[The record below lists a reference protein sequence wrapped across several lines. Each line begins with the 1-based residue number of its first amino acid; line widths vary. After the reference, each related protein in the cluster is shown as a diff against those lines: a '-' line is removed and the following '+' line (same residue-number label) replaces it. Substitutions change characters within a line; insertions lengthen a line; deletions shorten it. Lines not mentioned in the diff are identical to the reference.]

1 MFLSR
6 TISARRNGAFSFAGM
21 VSSGCASN
29 RNSSEIAVPMR
40 ARPKS
45 RAKIGF
51 ILLIGGERRACWV
64 RDLQLRNP
72 HKLGFAASP
81 FWPLSLQLRWKL
93 TDQILDLFCFV
104 TVTDQKRVP
113 GSHNNEIMNSKK
125 RDGCSILFENDIVAG
140 IERSDGAIRRVTL
153 RVVLEIICDRPPA
166 SDVVPVEACLY
177 HKDPVRLLHNRVIEG
192 DAGQFAE
199 AVT

>member
-1 MFLSR
+1 
-6 TISARRNGAFSFAGM
+6 M

-29 RNSSEIAVPMR
+29 CNSSEIAVPMR

-51 ILLIGGERRACWV
+51 ISLIERERRERGV

-72 HKLGFAASP
+72 HKLRLAASSLA
-81 FWPLSLQLRWKL
+81 LSLQLRWKL
-93 TDQILDLFCFV
+93 TDQVLDLFCFV
-104 TVTDQKRVP
+104 AVTNQKRVR

-125 RDGCSILFENDIVAG
+125 CDGCSILFENDVVAG
-140 IERSDGAIRRVTL
+140 IECSDGAIRGVTL
-153 RVVLEIICDRPPA
+153 RVVLKIIRDRPPA

-177 HKDPVRLLHNRVIEG
+177 HKDAVRLFHNRVIEG

-199 AVT
+199 